1 MSESLMYVSFEEYTG
16 KILGISP
23 KQQGNN
29 SLPVS
34 LSEVIEILEG
44 KQPKRNYRVG
54 FNAKKKQLELI
65 HQIVNPLD
73 AADVNNFIYE
83 IPENNNIESDLTIT
97 QDVQENCWKIQLGNE
112 LKNNLENKKIKL
124 NQIFFFSVTKKHDPN
139 ILYKS
144 ITVDFSQ
151 AIEDD
156 SVIIPF
162 TMEFEKNDT
171 PFSIFT
177 AKIFDTYSLQRC
189 TNE

>member
-23 KQQGNN
+23 KQQGKN
-29 SLPVS
+29 SLPVF

-44 KQPKRNYRVG
+44 RQPKRNYRVG

-65 HQIVNPLD
+65 HQIINPLD

-83 IPENNNIESDLTIT
+83 IPENNNTRSDLTIK
-97 QDVQENCWKIQLGNE
+97 QDLSQNCWNIQLGDE
-112 LKNNLENKKIKL
+112 LKDNLESKKIKL
-124 NQIFFFSVTKKHDPN
+124 NQIFFFSITKKHDPN
-139 ILYKS
+139 ILYRY

-156 SVIIPF
+156 SVVIPF
-162 TMEFEKNDT
+162 TMDFEKNNT
-171 PFSIFT
+171 PISIFT
-177 AKIFDTYSLQRC
+177 AKIFDTYSLQRIY
-189 TNE
+189 E